1 MAFAVIS
8 AARHPLVPL
17 AGASLTRLQDSRHA
31 AGWTVAPPEGAF
43 DTALR
48 RRAFPPDAGSLLPGL
63 LAATR
68 TGLTPAGGHELARDY
83 LNATTSKGVI
93 TSRTH
98 AAGHT
103 KLPLGLGMI
112 RANGA
117 APDTICVGGRFR
129 TAGYGAV
136 AATGAWACSAAST
149 SGSCSSIHAMTS

>member
-103 KLPLGLGMI
+103 KVPLGTGSVDELLRLCGPD
-112 RANGA
+112 RARCLPPEGDGPGGFRVSWRRLHNGSVEQL
-117 APDTICVGGRFR
+117 DDD
-129 TAGYGAV
+129 Y
-136 AATGAWACSAAST
+136 
-149 SGSCSSIHAMTS
+149 